1 MTITFVAILSVVAFL
16 AGILKS
22 GFAVGAGIFLTP
34 ILALIMG
41 PKESVALVASMMLFT
56 DIIAIYQY
64 WKQWNLRDI
73 FYLALPCIIGAVFG
87 AMLLDWFT
95 PTMAKRAIGVIGLIY
110 IASELLRIFKQKT
123 VRSPTAVRSIFIGI
137 FGGITASLANSG
149 SVFISTYVAGRLS
162 KQMFVGTLVVVFVGI
177 NITKVIM
184 FSALGILEERLW
196 LISLSLL
203 PFIIIGAMLG
213 KWVNNHINEK
223 QFKQWIFI
231 LIAVA
236 CLKLLFFS

>member
-1 MTITFVAILSVVAFL
+1 LTITFVAILSVVAFL

>member
-1 MTITFVAILSVVAFL
+1 MAILSVVAFL